1 MALALKPKNEADTL
15 ATWLFIK
22 PPPQHLT
29 AVSDFISS
37 LQDPSKVAA
46 FDNSTDRDIAAQ
58 LCVTYPSGIAA
69 PP

>member
-1 MALALKPKNEADTL
+1 MALKPTNETDTL

-22 PPPQHLT
+22 PSPEHLT
-29 AVSDFISS
+29 AVSNFILS

-46 FDNSTDRDIAAQ
+46 FDKSEDIAAQ
-58 LCVTYPSGIAA
+58 LCITYPNGIAA